1 MGVGE
6 QDAGVISRVVCM
18 RYIFEDKNILSG
30 GEL

>member
-6 QDAGVISRVVCM
+6 QDVGVISRVVCM
-18 RYIFEDKNILSG
+18 RYIFEDENILSG

>member
-6 QDAGVISRVVCM
+6 QDAGVMSKVVCM
-18 RYIFEDKNILSG
+18 RYIFEDENILSG